1 MKIIDVLLANNVGT
15 ILMIAF
21 TNHALDHMLC
31 SVLDSGIT
39 KKIVRLGSRSSDERI
54 SQFSIEAM
62 EAVVGKSR
70 LDRAFSR
77 NHGAVRM
84 IEEQIKDLNIELEK
98 VRNNIRLIDKEI
110 GESSASMSNLRE
122 NLRIRR
128 LRQDIAATQAEID
141 AIDLEEAAK
150 AKRIF
155 EEKYNIEK
163 QMETQLQSSVWTVI
177 LLTGLFPNVSVVCA
191 YRG

>member
-1 MKIIDVLLANNVGT
+1 MCPIAPLLRRCLTA
-15 ILMIAF
+15 
-21 TNHALDHMLC
+21 H
-31 SVLDSGIT
+31 SYT
-39 KKIVRLGSRSSDERI
+39 KEKRGRQLKECN
-54 SQFSIEAM
+54 E
-62 EAVVGKSR
+62 K
-70 LDRAFSR
+70 
-77 NHGAVRM
+77 
-84 IEEQIKDLNIELEK
+84 IEELEDQIKDLNIELEK

-128 LRQDIAATQAEID
+128 LRQDIATTQAEID

-163 QMETQLQSSVWTVI
+163 QKETQLQSSV
-177 LLTGLFPNVSVVCA
+177 
-191 YRG
+191 

>member
-1 MKIIDVLLANNVGT
+1 MVPSLRGFLTSQSYTKEKRGRQLKECNEKIEEL
-15 ILMIAF
+15 
-21 TNHALDHMLC
+21 
-31 SVLDSGIT
+31 
-39 KKIVRLGSRSSDERI
+39 
-54 SQFSIEAM
+54 
-62 EAVVGKSR
+62 
-70 LDRAFSR
+70 
-77 NHGAVRM
+77 
-84 IEEQIKDLNIELEK
+84 EEQIKDLSMEVEK
-98 VRNNIRLIDKEI
+98 VRDTIRLIDKEI

-163 QMETQLQSSVWTVI
+163 QKETQLQSSVRTHMLSTSLLLPDDSTVR
-177 LLTGLFPNVSVVCA
+177 A
-191 YRG
+191 YRR

>member
-1 MKIIDVLLANNVGT
+1 MSVDKLESMNKEIDRCASSLAFLLCGYLTATAHSYTKEKHGRQLKDCNEKI
-15 ILMIAF
+15 
-21 TNHALDHMLC
+21 
-31 SVLDSGIT
+31 
-39 KKIVRLGSRSSDERI
+39 DE
-54 SQFSIEAM
+54 
-62 EAVVGKSR
+62 
-70 LDRAFSR
+70 L
-77 NHGAVRM
+77 
-84 IEEQIKDLNIELEK
+84 EEQIKDLNLELEK
-98 VRNNIRLIDKEI
+98 VRDNVRLIDKEI

-163 QMETQLQSSVWTVI
+163 EKEAQLQGSVRAETIVTPWLLKGNSTVR
-177 LLTGLFPNVSVVCA
+177 P
-191 YRG
+191 YRW